1 MSTAVEIEI
10 RPAST
15 PAEVESIQRLWDECG
30 LGRAEPDEIDA
41 LMENATTAVLVAI
54 AGNDAIGTAI
64 ASFDGWRAYIYHVAV
79 APGARRSGLGHR
91 LIAEAER
98 YLKSAGARYV
108 YVTVQEQNTEG
119 LSLVGAT
126 GYLPEGEIVLTK
138 RLAIRP
144 A

>member
-10 RPAST
+10 RPATT
-15 PAEVESIQRLWDECG
+15 PAEVESIQRLWDDCG

-41 LMENATTAVLVAI
+41 LMDSATTAVLVAI
-54 AGNDAIGTAI
+54 DGSEAVGTAI

-79 APGARRSGLGHR
+79 APSARRTGLGHR
-91 LIAEAER
+91 LVAEAER

-108 YVTVQEQNTEG
+108 YVTVNEQNTEG
-119 LSLVGAT
+119 LALVAAT

-138 RLAIRP
+138 RLATRP